1 MSKQIFTILFVFSA
15 FLSAQTYY
23 ESFIKSEQER
33 YSRVIN
39 MSEVKYPGDSKIDV
53 TYYGLDLTVTANPN
67 YLSGSVIIG
76 IQVDT
81 TSINSCF
88 LDLQNALTINS
99 LLLNGSPAV
108 FTHINNIIT
117 VTLDRTYVYGEEFF
131 IKIFYQGIPGSSGFG
146 SFEFS
151 SHNGVPAI
159 WTLSEPYGAPD
170 WFPCKDTPADK
181 ADSSDVWITVSDQF
195 TAVSNGTLESEID
208 NGNGTKTFY
217 WKNRYTIAHYLIS
230 LAITNYHRYDT
241 YFHYGQNDSMIIT
254 HFVYPESFNQAKP
267 YCDETAAMISVFSD
281 LYGLYPFINEKYG
294 HAQFGWGG
302 AMEHQTCTSIGSWD
316 TWIVAHELAHQWYGD
331 MITCAEWH
339 HIWINEGFATYS
351 EAVYVEAKNGK
362 AAYNSYVMNEMNQAK
377 NAQGTIWVQDI
388 TDVGQIFDWYRT
400 YKKAGVVL
408 HMLRGVVGDSTYFDI
423 MRTYSADPTVAYG
436 VATTEDF
443 QAIAESVYGQSLN
456 YFFQQWIYG
465 EKYPIYSVNWSKTST
480 GGNMYQ
486 INLNITQTV
495 NPNPSFFTMPVQ
507 IKVNFASGD
516 TIVTLFNDVQSQDFK
531 FDVIGN
537 PVSINFDPG
546 NWILKT
552 LQSLTEVEDITIPL
566 QYSLEQNYP
575 NPFNPKTVIG
585 YQLPMSGNVSLKVF
599 DILGNEVLTLVD
611 EYKPAGKY
619 EVEFDASF
627 GSSFRLVRILNSG
640 VYFYKLLVSDL
651 QGKDGR
657 VREFVETKKMILLK

>member
-1 MSKQIFTILFVFSA
+1 MNKQIFAILFFFSA

-33 YSRVIN
+33 YSRVIKI
-39 MSEVKYPGDSKIDV
+39 SEVQYPGDSKIDV

-81 TSINSCF
+81 SSINSCF

-99 LLLNGSPAV
+99 VLLNGTPAV

-117 VTLDRTYVYGEEFF
+117 VTLDRTYVSGEEFF
-131 IKIFYQGIPGSSGFG
+131 IKVFYQGIPGSSGLG

-151 SHNGVPAI
+151 AHSGVSAI

-195 TAVSNGTLESEID
+195 TAVSNGTLESEVN

-217 WKNRYTIAHYLIS
+217 WKNHYTIAHYLIS

-254 HFVYPESFNQAKP
+254 HFVYPEQFNLVKP
-267 YCDETAAMISVFSD
+267 HCDETAAMISVFSD
-281 LYGLYPFINEKYG
+281 CYGLYPFIDEKYG
-294 HAQFGWGG
+294 HAQFGRVG
-302 AMEHQTCTSIGSWD
+302 MEHQTCTSIGLWE
-316 TWIVAHELAHQWYGD
+316 TWLVAHELAHQWYGD
-331 MITCAEWH
+331 MITCADWH
-339 HIWINEGFATYS
+339 NIWLNEGFATYS

-377 NAQGTIWVQDI
+377 NAQGSIWVQDI
-388 TDVGQIFDWYRT
+388 SEVGQIFDWYRT

-408 HMLRGVVGDSTYFDI
+408 HMLRGVVGDSTFFDI
-423 MRTYSADPTVAYG
+423 MRTYSADTSVAYG

-465 EKYPIYSVNWSKTST
+465 EKYPIYSVTWSKTPL
-480 GGNMYQ
+480 GGEAYQ
-486 INLNITQTV
+486 IHLNITQTV
-495 NPNPSFFTMPVQ
+495 NPNPAFFTMPVQ

-516 TIVTLFNDVQSQDFK
+516 TLVTLFNDAQSQDFQ
-531 FDVIGN
+531 FDIIEN
-537 PVSINFDPG
+537 PTSIDFDPG
-546 NWILKT
+546 KWILKT
-552 LQSLTEVEDITIPL
+552 LQSLTEVEDIYQPIK
-566 QYSLEQNYP
+566 YSLEQNYP
-575 NPFNPKTVIG
+575 NPFNPRTVIS
-585 YQLPMSGNVSLKVF
+585 YQLPVSGNVSLRIYDV
-599 DILGNEVLTLVD
+599 LGNEVAILID
-611 EYKPAGKY
+611 GYNEAGKHK
-619 EVEFDASF
+619 VDFDAT
-627 GSSFRLVRILNSG
+627 GLNSG
-640 VYFYKLLVSDL
+640 VYFYKLLVSEL
-651 QGKDGR
+651 KGKEGKAG
-657 VREFVETKKMILLK
+657 EFVETKKMILIK

>member
-1 MSKQIFTILFVFSA
+1 MNKQIFTILLFISA

-23 ESFIKSEQER
+23 ESFVKSEQER
-33 YSRVIN
+33 YLRVIK
-39 MSEVKYPGDSKIDV
+39 MSEVQYPGDSKIDV

-81 TSINSCF
+81 SSINSCF

-99 LLLNGSPAV
+99 LLLNGTPAV
-108 FTHINNIIT
+108 FTHINNIIS

-131 IKIFYQGIPGSSGFG
+131 IKVFYQGIPGSSGFG

-151 SHNGVPAI
+151 AHSGVSAI

-217 WKNRYTIAHYLIS
+217 WKNRYNIAHYLIS

-254 HFVYPESFNQAKP
+254 HFVYPEHFNLVKP
-267 YCDETAAMISVFSD
+267 YCDETAAMIAVFSD
-281 LYGLYPFINEKYG
+281 RYGLYPFINEKYG
-294 HAQFGWGG
+294 HAQFARVG
-302 AMEHQTCTSIGSWD
+302 MEHQTCTSIGLWE
-316 TWIVAHELAHQWYGD
+316 TWLVAHELAHQWYGD
-331 MITCAEWH
+331 MITCADWH
-339 HIWINEGFATYS
+339 NIWLNEGFATYS

-362 AAYNSYVMNEMNQAK
+362 AAYDSYVMNEMNQAK

-388 TDVGQIFDWYRT
+388 SEVGQIFDWYRT

-408 HMLRGVVGDSTYFDI
+408 HMLRGVVGDSTFFDI
-423 MRTYSADPTVAYG
+423 MRTYSADPAVSYG

-443 QAIAESVYGQSLN
+443 QAIAESVYGQTLN

-465 EKYPIYSVNWSKTST
+465 ENFPKYAIGWGKTSL
-480 GGNMYQ
+480 GGDIYR
-486 INLNITQTV
+486 IDLNIAQVV
-495 NPNPSFFTMPVQ
+495 NPNPAFFTMPVQ
-507 IKVNFASGD
+507 IKVNFVSGD
-516 TIVTLFNDVQSQDFK
+516 TMVTLVNNAQSQNFR
-531 FDVIGN
+531 FDVVGN
-537 PVSINFDPG
+537 PISINFDPG

-552 LQSLTEVEDITIPL
+552 IQSLTEVEDIYQPIK
-566 QYSLEQNYP
+566 YSLEQNYP
-575 NPFNPKTVIG
+575 NPFNPKTAIS
-585 YQLPMSGNVSLKVF
+585 YQLPVSGNVSLRVY
-599 DILGNEVLTLVD
+599 DILGNEVAILID
-611 EYKPAGKY
+611 GYNEAGKHK
-619 EVEFDASF
+619 VDFDAT
-627 GSSFRLVRILNSG
+627 GLNSG
-640 VYFYKLLVSDL
+640 VYFYKLLVSEL
-651 QGKDGR
+651 QGKDGKAG
-657 VREFVETKKMILLK
+657 EFVDTKKMILLK

>member
-1 MSKQIFTILFVFSA
+1 MNKQIFTILLFFSA

-23 ESFIKSEQER
+23 ESFVKSEQER
-33 YSRVIN
+33 YLRAIK
-39 MSEVKYPGDSKIDV
+39 MSEVQYPGDSKIDV
-53 TYYGLDLTVTANPN
+53 TYYGLELTVTANPN

-81 TSINSCF
+81 SSINSCF

-99 LLLNGSPAV
+99 LLLNGTPAV
-108 FTHINNIIT
+108 FTHINNIIS

-131 IKIFYQGIPGSSGFG
+131 IKVFYQGIPGSSGFG

-151 SHNGVPAI
+151 AHSGVSAI

-254 HFVYPESFNQAKP
+254 HFVYPEQFNLVKT
-267 YCDETAAMISVFSD
+267 YCDETAAMIAVFSD
-281 LYGLYPFINEKYG
+281 RYRLYPFINEKYG
-294 HAQFGWGG
+294 HAQFARVG
-302 AMEHQTCTSIGSWD
+302 MEHQTCTSIGLWE
-316 TWIVAHELAHQWYGD
+316 TWLVAHELAHQWYGD
-331 MITCAEWH
+331 MITCADWH
-339 HIWINEGFATYS
+339 NIWLNEGFATYS

-362 AAYNSYVMNEMNQAK
+362 AAYNSYVLNEMNQAK

-388 TDVGQIFDWYRT
+388 SEVGQIFDWYRT
-400 YKKAGVVL
+400 YKKAGVIL
-408 HMLRGVVGDSTYFDI
+408 HMLRGVVGDSTFFDI
-423 MRTYSADPTVAYG
+423 MRTYSADPSVSYG

-465 EKYPIYSVNWSKTST
+465 ENFPKYTVGWSKTSL
-480 GGNMYQ
+480 GGDMYRVDLNM
-486 INLNITQTV
+486 TQNV
-495 NPNPSFFTMPVQ
+495 NNNPSFFTMPVQ

-516 TIVTLFNDVQSQDFK
+516 TVVTLFNNAQSQNFK
-531 FDVIGN
+531 FDVVGN

-552 LQSLTEVEDITIPL
+552 LQSLTEVEDIYQPIK
-566 QYSLEQNYP
+566 YSLEQNYP
-575 NPFNPKTVIG
+575 NPFNPKTVID
-585 YQLPMSGNVSLKVF
+585 YQLPVSGNVSLKVY
-599 DILGNEVLTLVD
+599 DVLGNEAAILI
-611 EYKPAGKY
+611 EGYNEAGKHK
-619 EVEFDASF
+619 VDFDAT
-627 GSSFRLVRILNSG
+627 GLNSG
-640 VYFYKLLVSDL
+640 VYFYKLIVSDL
-651 QGKDGR
+651 QGKDGKAG
-657 VREFVETKKMILLK
+657 EFVETKKMILLK